1 MPKKET
7 ALTDDE
13 IIELY
18 WDRNESAISETDKKY
33 RSYLYTIA
41 NNILKDALDSEE
53 CLNDTYLGTWN
64 AIPPTRPNFFQIFL
78 SKLTRNIAVD
88 RFRKNS
94 AARRIPSEMTV
105 ALEELDECFV
115 PSHENV
121 EEEVQ
126 IRELVRVLNA
136 YLKSLDEDRC
146 FMFVSR
152 YYYADPVQKIA
163 RMLGI
168 GVSSAYRQLSEMRA
182 DIKRILLVEELKNE
196 Q

>member
-7 ALTDDE
+7 VLSDDE

-41 NNILKDALDSEE
+41 NNILKDGLDSEE

-64 AIPPTRPNFFQIFL
+64 AIPPTRPNYFQIFL

-88 RFRKNS
+88 IFRKNS
-94 AARRIPSEMTV
+94 AARRIPSEMTI

-115 PSHENV
+115 PSHDNV

-126 IRELVRVLNA
+126 VRELVRILNA

-163 RMLGI
+163 SMLGI

-182 DIKRILLVEELKNE
+182 EIKRILLVEELKK
-196 Q
+196 

>member
-7 ALTDDE
+7 TLTDDE

-41 NNILKDALDSEE
+41 NNILKDRLDSEE

-105 ALEELDECFV
+105 AIEELDECFIL
-115 PSHENV
+115 SNESV
-121 EEEVQ
+121 EDEIE
-126 IRELVRVLNA
+126 IRELMRILNA
-136 YLKSLDEDRC
+136 YLKTIDEDKC

-163 RMLGI
+163 RLLGI
-168 GVSSAYRQLSEMRA
+168 GVSSVYRQLNEMRA
-182 DIKRILLVEELKNE
+182 DIKRLLLMEEMKNE